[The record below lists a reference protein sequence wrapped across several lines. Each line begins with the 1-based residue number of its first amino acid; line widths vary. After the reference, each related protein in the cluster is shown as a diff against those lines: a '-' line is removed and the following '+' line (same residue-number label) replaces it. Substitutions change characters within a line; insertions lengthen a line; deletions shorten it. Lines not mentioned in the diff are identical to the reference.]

1 MPDPKLNNW
10 RDQAS
15 IDAERTER
23 EAQQQRTDAMRNDP
37 ARQELENL
45 LATGTVQEIDTFVN
59 SKVTTVAG
67 ARDMFKRILLT
78 MAAK

>member
-23 EAQQQRTDAMRNDP
+23 EAEQQRTDAMRTDP

-45 LATGTVQEIDTFVN
+45 LATRTMQDVDAFVN
-59 SKVTTVAG
+59 GKVTTIAG
-67 ARDMFKRILLT
+67 ARDMFKRILLI